1 MNHQVDLHLTDL
13 ILSGLSV
20 DTEAVSHRLTPTPA
34 PRTHGDSHRVAA
46 DAVTGG
52 DFDAGRGQISDFE
65 KNNFNDSFCKLQI
78 TSELADI

>member
-52 DFDAGRGQISDFE
+52 DFDAGRGQISDQILKKIILLVVFV
-65 KNNFNDSFCKLQI
+65 SFRLLQN
-78 TSELADI
+78 